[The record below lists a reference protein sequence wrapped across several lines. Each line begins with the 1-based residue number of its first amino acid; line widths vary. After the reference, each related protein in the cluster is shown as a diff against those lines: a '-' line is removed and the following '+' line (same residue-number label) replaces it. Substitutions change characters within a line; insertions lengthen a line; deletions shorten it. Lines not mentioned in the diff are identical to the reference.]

1 MMGMAN
7 DPCEKYIAI
16 EKILISTA
24 ENLFLKNDISPPI
37 AKMITG
43 NVYREFL
50 ERCVEELLVS
60 RINSPP
66 DKIGRVNDAIRSF
79 YEQKHEDVEK
89 EG

>member
-1 MMGMAN
+1 MS

-24 ENLFLKNDISPPI
+24 EKLFMQNDISPPV

-43 NVYREFL
+43 SVYREFL
-50 ERCVEELLVS
+50 ERCMEGLLIS
-60 RINSPP
+60 RVKNSPS
-66 DKIGRVNDAIRSF
+66 DKINQVNDMIRDF
-79 YEQKHEDVEK
+79 YEQKQGNSKK